1 MVTNGHSDFGTAFL
15 GGLAELGPFDPFSGD
30 LSLELGLSLWLRRS
44 GTSLPE
50 ARERLFDVRR
60 AILDVTGLSAATEP
74 VPLVGRS
81 PRSDIITLT
90 AYLGDLLRRASTV
103 AGCSTRSLVG
113 RIVAAL
119 PELVVEDPA
128 LGA

>member
-1 MVTNGHSDFGTAFL
+1 MATNGRRDFGAALL
-15 GGLAELGPFDPFSGD
+15 GGLAELGPIDPFSGD

-44 GTSLPE
+44 ETSLSE

-60 AILDVTGLSAATEP
+60 AIVEVAGLNPSTEP
-74 VPLVGRS
+74 VPLMGRS
-81 PRSDIITLT
+81 PRADVITLA
-90 AYLGDLLRRASTV
+90 AYLGDLLRRASMV

-113 RIVAAL
+113 RVLAVLPEPVAA
-119 PELVVEDPA
+119 DPA